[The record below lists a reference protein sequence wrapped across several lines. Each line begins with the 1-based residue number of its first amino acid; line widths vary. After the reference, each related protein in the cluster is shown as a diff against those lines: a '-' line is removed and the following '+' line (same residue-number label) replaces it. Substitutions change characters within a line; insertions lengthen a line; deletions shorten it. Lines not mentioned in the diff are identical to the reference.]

1 MTRRFRNRF
10 ALCTLLLFALPLWGL
25 MTVSANITTNQ
36 PRPPERTPRPTQ
48 ERNQPTVSTPQPR
61 ATRDISSYFD
71 NMTAVVPSI
80 TLTAFPTIDLTM
92 PTDMPAWEDI
102 DFSQLPITL
111 TWENPLTTSPEA
123 YSALVG
129 FDNTYLGSGQAPT
142 YAGMY
147 TTTGETSEIYSTV
160 LSQLPA
166 EVQSYLAILSGSD
179 AVTYWGTYPTGVG
192 ILVIADCNISQC
204 TQSYDSLQLQIAQAS
219 MGAYSTY
226 KAGVPTNENEA
237 LSMIVGA
244 YPLLGSATFYPY
256 AIETGYAFS
265 AISNNVTRSSASVVG
280 YYVGVMPIGTS
291 SLVYAVVGIGDGTVA
306 VMFP

>member
-1 MTRRFRNRF
+1 MTRRFQSIF
-10 ALCTLLLFALPLWGL
+10 AVCILILFALPLWGM
-25 MTVSANITTNQ
+25 MTVSANITSNQ

-48 ERNQPTVSTPQPR
+48 ERNQPTISTPQPR
-61 ATRDISSYFD
+61 ATRDLSGYFD
-71 NMTAVVPSI
+71 NLTAVVPS
-80 TLTAFPTIDLTM
+80 LTVEAYPTIDLTM
-92 PTDMPAWEDI
+92 PTDMPAWDEI
-102 DFSQLPITL
+102 DFSQLQLTL
-111 TWENPLTTSPEA
+111 TWENPLETSPEA

-129 FDNTYLGSGQAPT
+129 FDNTYLGSGQAPS

-147 TTTGETSEIYSTV
+147 TATGETSEIYSAV
-160 LSQLPA
+160 LAQLPA
-166 EVQSYLAILSGSD
+166 EVQSYLAIISGSD
-179 AVTYWGTYPTGVG
+179 AVTYWGTYPAGVG

-226 KAGVPTNENEA
+226 KTGAPTNENEA
-237 LSMIVGA
+237 LSMIVSA

-256 AIETGYAFS
+256 ATETGYAFS

-280 YYVGVMPIGTS
+280 YYVGVIPAGGS
-291 SLVYAVVGIGDGTVA
+291 SLVYVVVGIGDGSVA